1 MMDLLKESSSLL
13 EENIAIHL
21 RQNSPH
27 HEFTE
32 MLEYA
37 VLPAGKLFRP
47 KLALAKV
54 ADILGP
60 EKTLKLLQNPQS
72 PLSLTLS
79 SLEIHHAYT
88 LVHDDLPCMDD
99 DDERRGR
106 PSLHKKYGQWQAVL
120 AGDALLH
127 MSHSLLEKTDSA
139 TKSLL
144 PKIFNWALG
153 AKGLI
158 LGQVYDLEGTINKD
172 FPSLLRTHTL
182 KTGRLIQTSL
192 CAGSIL
198 ANKSDYRTLITN
210 LKLGEALGICFQ
222 LLDDLSEGTEKLNT
236 HEIEVN
242 PFLKFPK
249 LAFDEL
255 EIKLNTIQ
263 RQTNNQNNPFLL
275 MALDG
280 YFKKMGKII
289 EEDLRKEDSL
299 LIEYFGK
306 HYEMKNFDLLVN
318 NFLK

>member
-1 MMDLLKESSSLL
+1 MMDLLKESSSLI

-21 RQNSPH
+21 RQNSPN

-47 KLALAKV
+47 KLCLAKV
-54 ADILGP
+54 ADVWGP
-60 EKTLKLLQNPQS
+60 EKTLKELKNSQS
-72 PLSLTLS
+72 SLSLTLS

-127 MSHSLLEKTDSA
+127 LSHTLLHKSDSSSKA
-139 TKSLL
+139 HLTR
-144 PKIFNWALG
+144 IFNWALG

-182 KTGRLIQTSL
+182 KTGRLIQTSI

-198 ANKSDYRTLITN
+198 AKKNDYRTLLTN

-222 LLDDLSEGTEKLNT
+222 LLDDLSEGTEKLNA
-236 HEIEVN
+236 HEVEVN

-249 LAFDEL
+249 LAFEEL
-255 EIKLNTIQ
+255 EDKLETIQ
-263 RQTNNQNNPFLL
+263 RQTNDKNNPYLL
-275 MALDG
+275 NALDG

-289 EEDLRKEDSL
+289 EEDLLKEDSL

-306 HYEMKNFDLLVN
+306 HYEMKSFDLLVN